1 MNLNLPF
8 VKRSIIEN
16 IVTENVVLPQINA
29 SKVIECAFLQ
39 FCIFP
44 GNCLKKE
51 ICYLEYFHGIND
63 VYPEIKIHCA
73 FFVYQMDSNPDHNC
87 TENLFCRALTER
99 DSFHSLHRG
108 GCCVVVP
115 LGLS

>member
-39 FCIFP
+39 FCVFP

-73 FFVYQMDSNPDHNC
+73 FLYIKWIVTQTIIALKIYFVGP
-87 TENLFCRALTER
+87 
-99 DSFHSLHRG
+99 
-108 GCCVVVP
+108 
-115 LGLS
+115 